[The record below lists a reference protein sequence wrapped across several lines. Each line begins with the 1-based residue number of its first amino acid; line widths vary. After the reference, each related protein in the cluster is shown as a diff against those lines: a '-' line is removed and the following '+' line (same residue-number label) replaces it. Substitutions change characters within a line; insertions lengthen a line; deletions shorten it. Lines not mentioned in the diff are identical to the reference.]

1 MNLNTSTKKYIQQLQ
16 YLLIICIS
24 LILPYWSL
32 WFNIFKPLSIILL
45 FLGLYSNYRALK
57 NIIKN
62 KIFISLSIFII
73 FTYLS
78 ILWTQYTPA
87 YTLEYKLNFERFKYY
102 FVLIPAI
109 YMSTLNLKQIKNIF
123 LAIAISP
130 LGVIIIYYLNSFDIT
145 HIYSFLN
152 INKNGNSHLMIHHL
166 INNMFILYG
175 AIYFYIQIF
184 EHLLK
189 KQYIKSTLFLIITI
203 IYFISMFIDPETTA
217 RLIILIFFIIILI
230 IPLLYLKKKYSIFII
245 LISIILISLSIN
257 HIPRMQ
263 NGINDL
269 NRVVKYGEYTGSWGH
284 RLGFAIVGLKIYKE
298 NPIIGRGMSDVRVRT
313 IEFATKDSRYFKND
327 ISYHFH
333 NEHINLL
340 VQVGIIGYLLFLLFI
355 YLLFRINIKDS
366 FIKKINYSFIIIFC
380 MLMFGE
386 YYLSIPT
393 TSSFFALFIGLI
405 LLYEKKEFSKSI
417 ISD

>member
-1 MNLNTSTKKYIQQLQ
+1 MNLTAPITKILQQIQYIIII
-16 YLLIICIS
+16 LIA

-32 WFNIFKPLSIILL
+32 WFSFFKPLSIILL
-45 FLGLYSNYRALK
+45 LISLLINTKEIK
-57 NIIKN
+57 NIIRN

-87 YTLEYKLNFERFKYY
+87 YTPEYKLNFERFKYY

-109 YMSTLNLKQIKNIF
+109 YMSTLNLNQIKNIF

-145 HIYSFLN
+145 HIYSFLYVSE
-152 INKNGNSHLMIHHL
+152 NGDSHLMIHHL
-166 INNMFILYG
+166 INNMFILFG
-175 AIYFYIQIF
+175 AIYFYLQIF
-184 EHLLK
+184 ENILK
-189 KQYIKSTLFLIITI
+189 KNYLKSILFLTLTL
-203 IYFISMFIDPETTA
+203 IYFISMFIDPKTTA
-217 RLIILIFFIIILI
+217 RLVILIFFVIMLI
-230 IPLLYLKKKYSIFII
+230 IPLFYLRKKYSILII
-245 LISIILISLSIN
+245 LTSIILIAISIN

-263 NGINDL
+263 NGINEL
-269 NRVVKYGEYTGSWGH
+269 NRVVKHGEFTGSWGH
-284 RLGFAIVGLKIYKE
+284 RLGFAIVGLKIYQE
-298 NPIIGRGMSDVRVRT
+298 HPIIGRGTSDVRVRT
-313 IEFATKDSRYFKND
+313 LEFADKNPKYFEND
-327 ISYHFH
+327 VSYHFH

-340 VQVGIIGYLLFLLFI
+340 VQVGVIGYILFLLFI
-355 YLLFRINIKDS
+355 YLLLKVNIHDS
-366 FIKKINYSFIIIFC
+366 FIKKTTYSFTLAFW

-386 YYLSIPT
+386 HYLSIPT

-405 LLYEKKEFSKSI
+405 LLYEKKEFSKSM